1 MKAHSR
7 GASVP
12 FGLSH
17 IARYAPSPEGNICAP
32 IMHFQCKNNFEH
44 LLTIWFDIKVKCCK
58 GNTKALYP
66 TKKVYN
72 LYTNIY
78 SLPVC
83 LLINECVCF
92 YCHLTLFVRNK
103 SIHRCFKSVRYVQ
116 SIIHALA
123 YILHNSLR
131 CRAADLD
138 VCSGLYGIGTQ
149 RNLSEQQTFL
159 LPYAVI
165 LFSRACAVWQRV
177 GCVGCV

>member
-1 MKAHSR
+1 M
-7 GASVP
+7 V
-12 FGLSH
+12 
-17 IARYAPSPEGNICAP
+17 IN
-32 IMHFQCKNNFEH
+32 
-44 LLTIWFDIKVKCCK
+44 TIWFDIKVKCCK

-72 LYTNIY
+72 LYTNICP
-78 SLPVC
+78 LPVSPLVKEC
-83 LLINECVCF
+83 LCF
-92 YCHLTLFVRNK
+92 YCHLTLFVHNK
-103 SIHRCFKSVRYVQ
+103 LIHRGLKSVRCVQ
-116 SIIHALA
+116 NIIHTLA
-123 YILHNSLR
+123 YILHNSPR
-131 CRAADLD
+131 CHAADLD